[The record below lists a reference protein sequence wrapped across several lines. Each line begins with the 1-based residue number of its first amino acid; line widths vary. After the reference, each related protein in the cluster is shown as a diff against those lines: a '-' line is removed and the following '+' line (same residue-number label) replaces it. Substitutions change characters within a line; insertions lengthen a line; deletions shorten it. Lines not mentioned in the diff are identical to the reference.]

1 VFDNNFFSF
10 NCFIYF
16 CADCSKLKKCRV
28 FFVSVKELE
37 SKNKELKSKDIEIN
51 ALKIEIENLKSII
64 LNRNK
69 KIFGKSIE
77 KFSGEQLSLFNE
89 AVTNLKKMKGSVIA
103 ALPLWIL

>member
-1 VFDNNFFSF
+1 MQKIHDEIQLDENTRKLIFDIN
-10 NCFIYF
+10 
-16 CADCSKLKKCRV
+16 
-28 FFVSVKELE
+28 KELE
-37 SKNKELKSKDIEIN
+37 SKDKELKSKDIEIN

-69 KIFGKSIE
+69 KIFGKSSE

>member
-1 VFDNNFFSF
+1 MQKIHDEIQFDENTR
-10 NCFIYF
+10 
-16 CADCSKLKKCRV
+16 KLI
-28 FFVSVKELE
+28 FDINKELE
-37 SKNKELKSKDIEIN
+37 SKDKELESKDKELKSKDIEIN

-69 KIFGKSIE
+69 KIFGKSSE

-89 AVTNLKKMKGSVIA
+89 AITNLKKMKGSVIA